1 MKTTLFVFG
10 VALCASGC
18 AAGQHHS
25 TTPSSEEAQSLDAYV
40 RDMFEHIGRGDLAA
54 MKASACPE
62 AVVFDIDEHGA
73 PVSARGKAEVDHML
87 DHYQEMT
94 HAPGASMSANI
105 TRLECR
111 SLGGSGVCAIEF
123 DQSMTMNGQTMGPF
137 KARATLV
144 AERHNNRWIWVHW
157 HASPREAPQQQ
168 ATAAATAAPVPAA
181 PAATES
187 APAAAAPTVPAAAPA
202 H

>member
-1 MKTTLFVFG
+1 MKTTSFVFG

-40 RDMFEHIGRGDLAA
+40 RDMFEHIGRGDFAA

-62 AVVFDIDEHGA
+62 AVVFDTDEHGA

-94 HAPGASMSANI
+94 HAPGTSMSANI

-111 SLGGSGVCAIEF
+111 SLGGSGVCAVEF

-144 AERHNNRWIWVHW
+144 AEHHNNRWIWVHW
-157 HASPREAPQQQ
+157 HASPREAPLQ
-168 ATAAATAAPVPAA
+168 ATAAAPP
-181 PAATES
+181 
-187 APAAAAPTVPAAAPA
+187 AAAPTAGPAAVPATAAPAEPAAAPA